1 MPKNKI
7 QKGEIFRDLNERIKK
22 SKSLVFAGF
31 NAFGVKDNEDLRDK
45 LRKAGGEYYV
55 AKKTLMN
62 LALKENNLNV
72 NVKDFEGKVAVI
84 FSYEDEVAP
93 AKILGNFRKERDK
106 DKDKAGGIFFLGGV
120 LEGKLLSRKEVEAL
134 SELPSK
140 IELYARL
147 VGSIN
152 APISGFVGVLAGNL
166 RGLVAVLK
174 AIEAKK

>member
-31 NAFGVKDNEDLRDK
+31 NAFGVKDNEELRDK
-45 LRKAGGEYYV
+45 LRDAGGEYYV
-55 AKKTLMN
+55 VKKTLMN
-62 LALKENNLNV
+62 LALKENNLDV
-72 NVKDFEGKVAVI
+72 NIKDFDGKVAVI

-93 AKILGNFRKERDK
+93 AKILGNFRKEKDK
-106 DKDKAGGIFFLGGV
+106 DKDKAGCIFFLGGI
-120 LEGKLLSRKEVEAL
+120 LEGKFLSKKEVEAL

-140 IELYARL
+140 IELYGRL

-152 APISGFVGVLAGNL
+152 APIFGFVSVLAGNL
-166 RGLVAVLK
+166 RGLVTVLK